1 MSDRSDISVAK
12 VLASFATVLLFS
24 VHTNYAGEFD
34 IVVKDCAIVQRCVTD
49 QDARNIAV
57 GMPGGFSYSFDPVR
71 CRLVYVWFG
80 DFLDFRP
87 EATGRGGRTVNF
99 HGTKR
104 FVGTADLPLRIEDS
118 KQEPRSIRFTGYR
131 KEPATGIPTFLFRI
145 GDVPIE
151 QRVLSFGPGQVT
163 IELNFPEN
171 DRSTRYYQI
180 NSENVE
186 SVKLSERLQLNNSG
200 VIEIPPTET
209 WARFA

>member
-12 VLASFATVLLFS
+12 VLASFATVFLFS

-34 IVVKDCAIVQRCVTD
+34 IVVKDCVIVQRCVTD

-104 FVGTADLPLRIEDS
+104 FMGTADLPLRIGNA
-118 KQEPRSIRFTGYR
+118 KQQPRSIRFIGYR
-131 KEPATGIPTFLFRI
+131 KEQTTGIPTFLFHI
-145 GDVPIE
+145 DGVAIE

-163 IELNFPEN
+163 IELNFRNE
-171 DRSTRYYQI
+171 STPRYYHI
-180 NSENVE
+180 NSDDVE